1 MSWPCRL
8 HNKKIFK
15 SWPYDQC
22 VTIGVEKSGKNA
34 QGDSWW
40 ETWQEILRQDD
51 WRFYLFLHL
60 CASSQYELMYLSWVA
75 LFCVI
80 VTLWMCTMSY
90 SVFDWVDQ
98 GCWFFYWSCL
108 RMGGSNL
115 ARIEKSA
122 QKQAKSGSGSAGWYE
137 KWYVSIHFFWRRVGC
152 LSLRFLAYRLRATF
166 LVLLES
172 HWHVLVHMWL
182 NSIWTKCRGVIYI
195 SDSLLK
201 FSGKFTIRL
210 FGISLYFLPLSS
222 FQYNRESLLGLFGD
236 CRFKFRVVLAN
247 KIYLILSLPWY
258 SPWHMIIPWRM
269 S

>member
-8 HNKKIFK
+8 HNKKIVK

-51 WRFYLFLHL
+51 WRSVLFLHL
-60 CASSQYELMYLSWVA
+60 CASSHYELMYLLWIA

-98 GCWFFYWSCL
+98 GCWFFYWSFL

-137 KWYVSIHFFWRRVGC
+137 KWYMSIHFFLARRVGR
-152 LSLRFLAYRLRATF
+152 LSLRFLAQRLRATNTY
-166 LVLLES
+166 
-172 HWHVLVHMWL
+172 WC
-182 NSIWTKCRGVIYI
+182 TKCKGCC
-195 SDSLLK
+195 
-201 FSGKFTIRL
+201 L
-210 FGISLYFLPLSS
+210 FKWQPTDIHWK
-222 FQYNRESLLGLFGD
+222 N
-236 CRFKFRVVLAN
+236 
-247 KIYLILSLPWY
+247 
-258 SPWHMIIPWRM
+258 
-269 S
+269 